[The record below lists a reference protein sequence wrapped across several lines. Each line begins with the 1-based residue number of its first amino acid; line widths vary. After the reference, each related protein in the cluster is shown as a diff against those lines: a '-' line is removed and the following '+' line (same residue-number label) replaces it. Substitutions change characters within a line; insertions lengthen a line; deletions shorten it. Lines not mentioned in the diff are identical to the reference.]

1 MSLDKTIITKR
12 LTYIKY
18 LYQQGVEQ
26 SKLPEVIAGFALMQF
41 HDCIEMFLLLVAENL
56 GKKEYTKWTFM
67 QYWTEIGTLTM
78 RDAMNT
84 MKQRRVSLKHH
95 G

>member
-41 HDCIEMFLLLVAENL
+41 HDCIGMFLLRVLRIWV
-56 GKKEYTKWTFM
+56 KKNTPNGLLCN
-67 QYWTEIGTLTM
+67 IG
-78 RDAMNT
+78 
-84 MKQRRVSLKHH
+84 QRLAL
-95 G
+95 

>member
-1 MSLDKTIITKR
+1 MALDKTIITKR

-41 HDCIEMFLLLVAENL
+41 HDFYVAI
-56 GKKEYTKWTFM
+56 
-67 QYWTEIGTLTM
+67 QIIG
-78 RDAMNT
+78 
-84 MKQRRVSLKHH
+84 
-95 G
+95 

>member
-1 MSLDKTIITKR
+1 MALDKTIITKR

-41 HDCIEMFLLLVAENL
+41 HDCIEMFLLLV
-56 GKKEYTKWTFM
+56 
-67 QYWTEIGTLTM
+67 
-78 RDAMNT
+78 
-84 MKQRRVSLKHH
+84 LKI
-95 G
+95 

>member
-41 HDCIEMFLLLVAENL
+41 HDSIEMFLLLVAENL
-56 GKKEYTKWTFM
+56 GKKNTPNGLLCN
-67 QYWTEIGTLTM
+67 IG
-78 RDAMNT
+78 
-84 MKQRRVSLKHH
+84 QRLAL
-95 G
+95 